1 MTLTGSRP
9 DRLPQAM
16 LKLQPIREV
25 VVVDYDA
32 ASPLRLEYTD
42 AKTPFIEG
50 ALAEAGRDR

>member
-1 MTLTGSRP
+1 
-9 DRLPQAM
+9 M